1 MSSYFFEKNSL
12 VPPPY
17 IDQIS
22 NGPFFSVHESNGPIT
37 PVNEDNGP
45 ITPVNGNNG
54 PIFSDHESNG
64 PISLYNASSPS
75 DTGGAVA
82 VIV

>member
-1 MSSYFFEKNSL
+1 MSSYFFKKISL

-22 NGPFFSVHESNGPIT
+22 IGPIT
-37 PVNEDNGP
+37 PVHENNGPIFSDNESNSP

-64 PISLYNASSPS
+64 PILLYNASSPS
-75 DTGGAVA
+75 NVGGAVT

>member
-1 MSSYFFEKNSL
+1 MSSYFFKKISL

-22 NGPFFSVHESNGPIT
+22 IGPIT
-37 PVNEDNGP
+37 PVHE
-45 ITPVNGNNG
+45 NNG

-64 PISLYNASSPS
+64 PILLYNASSPS
-75 DTGGAVA
+75 NVGGAVT